1 MPKPQVSTPKVLKKQ
16 GRLQHKKHVKSL
28 AEALIKSKKSSTPV
42 KDKKSFAPKKPTNK
56 ESGKKRNYADVES
69 NTIDNDASNKKAPF
83 PKHKKSTF
91 QSKTNVP
98 PEKKRKFADKS
109 APNHIDSNTTDSKE
123 RQALKK
129 RRQAVKPNFSLVC
142 YY

>member
-28 AEALIKSKKSSTPV
+28 AEALIKSKKASTPI
-42 KDKKSFAPKKPTNK
+42 KDKKSFVSKK
-56 ESGKKRNYADVES
+56 ESGKKRHYSDDT
-69 NTIDNDASNKKAPF
+69 NTVDNEASSKDTTL
-83 PKHKKSTF
+83 PKHKKPNF
-91 QSKTNVP
+91 QSQTNVP
-98 PEKKRKFADKS
+98 PGKKRKFAEKS

-123 RQALKK
+123 RQELKK

-142 YY
+142 Y